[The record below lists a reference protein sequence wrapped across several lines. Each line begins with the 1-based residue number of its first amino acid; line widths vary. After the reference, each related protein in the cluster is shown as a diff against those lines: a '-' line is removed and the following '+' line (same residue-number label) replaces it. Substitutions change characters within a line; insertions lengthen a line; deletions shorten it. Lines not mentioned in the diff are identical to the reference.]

1 MTDTIDVAR
10 ARAETPGCERVAHL
24 NNAGAALPTAQVLD
38 AQVDYLRAEAAGGGY
53 ETEAARQPQIEATYD
68 NLAELVGAHR
78 DEIAVT
84 DSASRAW
91 HTAFTA
97 LRLQRGDRVLTG
109 RSEYV
114 SSALSLILAAER
126 SGVEFDV
133 VGDDEHG
140 QLDVAELE
148 RRLDDP
154 RVRLVALTHVPTSGG
169 LINPV
174 EAAGAL
180 TRAAGVP
187 FLLDACQSVG
197 QLPVDVEAIGC
208 DLLAATGR
216 KYLRGPRG
224 TGFLYVRRT
233 LLDRLAPPSLDG
245 DSARWTGDTAY
256 EMVPTARR
264 FESFERSYAG
274 HVGLGVAAQDA
285 LRWGM
290 TAIGCRVVGLGAQ
303 LRVGLA
309 DIPGVRVHDR
319 GERLGGIVTFAVAG
333 LDGPEVVRRLRG
345 QGVNVWATSPSA
357 ARWDLA
363 PRGLASLVRASVH
376 YYNDQGDLDRLLTCV
391 SELTTSS

>member
-1 MTDTIDVAR
+1 MTDTIDLAR
-10 ARAETPGCERVAHL
+10 ARAETPGCARVTHL
-24 NNAGAALPTAQVLD
+24 NNAGASLPTAQVLD
-38 AQVDYLRAEAAGGGY
+38 AQLDYLRAEAAAGGY
-53 ETEAARQPQIEATYD
+53 ETEAARQPQIRATYD
-68 NLAELVGAHR
+68 ALAELVGAHR

-91 HTAFTA
+91 HTAFAA

-114 SSALSLILAAER
+114 SSAFGLILAAER

-169 LINPV
+169 LVNPV

-197 QLPVDVEAIGC
+197 QLPVDVDAIGC

-216 KYLRGPRG
+216 KYLRAPRG
-224 TGFLYVRRT
+224 SGFLYVRRG

-256 EMVPTARR
+256 EMEPTARR
-264 FESFERSYAG
+264 FESYERSYAA

-290 TAIGCRVVGLGAQ
+290 TAIGRRVAALGAQ
-303 LRVGLA
+303 LRLALA

-319 GERLGGIVTFAVAG
+319 GERLGGIVTFTVAG
-333 LDGPEVVRRLRG
+333 LEAPEVVRLLRAR
-345 QGVNVWATSPSA
+345 GVNVWTTSPA
-357 ARWDLA
+357 VARWDLG
-363 PRGLASLVRASVH
+363 PRGLSSLVRASVH
-376 YYNDQGDLDRLLTCV
+376 YYNDQGDLERLLTAV
-391 SELTTSS
+391 SELTPRS